1 MYKWLMS
8 ILLVVAIVMG
18 GSVLYSTISERVT
31 AAEAEKKDAGS
42 TLKIVASNFQF
53 DQAEYKV
60 KKGDKLKIVFS
71 NKEGVHAME
80 IKDLNVKLDK
90 ATASQEVTFDK
101 VGEFEIHCALLCG
114 TGHDK
119 MISKLVVTE

>member
-8 ILLVVAIVMG
+8 ILLVVAIVLG
-18 GSVLYSTISERVT
+18 GSVLYQNISDRQA
-31 AAEAEKKDAGS
+31 AAEQEKKDAGS

-60 KKGDKLKIVFS
+60 KKGEKLKVVFS
-71 NKEGVHAME
+71 NKEGLHAIE
-80 IKDLNVKLDK
+80 IKNLNVKLDK
-90 ATASQEVTFDK
+90 ENPSQEVTFDK
-101 VGEFEIHCALLCG
+101 PGEYELHCALMCG
-114 TGHDK
+114 VGHDK